1 MVKDYFFLAVGEEI
15 HDILHKESTMNTDA
29 SGAEDQS
36 SLLVEPVLRLLDIEA
51 VDVLFDLEKRKERI
65 QRKKDTSLFLAS

>member
-15 HDILHKESTMNTDA
+15 HDILHEESTMNTDT

-36 SLLVEPVLRLLDIEA
+36 SLLVDPVLRFLDVET
-51 VDVLFDLEKRKERI
+51 VDVLFDLEKHKER
-65 QRKKDTSLFLAS
+65 